1 MFEMIYPIGDEM
13 LTIKMILYPQ
23 KGGYMS
29 YLYVCE
35 QGAVIGVEANRFQV
49 KYKDGLMKSVPAET
63 LEMIEVFGKVQLT
76 TQCMTECLKRG
87 VNVIFYSSNGAYFG
101 RLVSTNHVKV
111 ERQRKQADLTEEFKT
126 TIAKNIINAKIR
138 NQTVILRRY
147 ARNQKES
154 VEKTITEMTY
164 LSRKIEQ
171 CSDTEQIMGSEGFAA
186 REYFAALGKLINP
199 EFQFDKRTRRPPTDP
214 FNSMISL
221 GYSIILNEIYGK
233 LEGKGLNPYFGVLHK
248 DREKHPTLAS
258 DLMEEW
264 RAVLIDS
271 VVMSML
277 NGHELELEDFY
288 RDEESPAVF
297 LGKTGFKTYINKL
310 EKKFHT
316 DNKYLSY
323 INYSVS
329 FRQALDLQV
338 NQLCNA
344 IENNEP
350 ELYRA
355 VVIR

>member
-1 MFEMIYPIGDEM
+1 M
-13 LTIKMILYPQ
+13 
-23 KGGYMS
+23 
-29 YLYVCE
+29 
-35 QGAVIGVEANRFQV
+35 N
-49 KYKDGLMKSVPAET
+49 
-63 LEMIEVFGKVQLT
+63 
-76 TQCMTECLKRG
+76 
-87 VNVIFYSSNGAYFG
+87 
-101 RLVSTNHVKV
+101 
-111 ERQRKQADLTEEFKT
+111 
-126 TIAKNIINAKIR
+126 
-138 NQTVILRRY
+138 
-147 ARNQKES
+147 
-154 VEKTITEMTY
+154 
-164 LSRKIEQ
+164 LS
-171 CSDTEQIMGSEGFAA
+171 
-186 REYFAALGKLINP
+186 
-199 EFQFDKRTRRPPTDP
+199 
-214 FNSMISL
+214 
-221 GYSIILNEIYGK
+221 
-233 LEGKGLNPYFGVLHK
+233 
-248 DREKHPTLAS
+248 TLAS